1 MLKKSY
7 IAMSI
12 LDCQKIEEF
21 IKDQASQNHWNIT
34 CTGNSKH
41 KATKCNTRCHG
52 YHETCWTE
60 YVEQY

>member
-1 MLKKSY
+1 
-7 IAMSI
+7 MSI